1 MVDPG
6 FESEGGSWTSGMCRG
21 KYKLVAWKKKS
32 YELKNKG
39 IFLSAGTIN
48 KSCFV

>member
-1 MVDPG
+1 MVDAG

-21 KYKLVAWKKKS
+21 KKIGGMEKKG
-32 YELKNKG
+32 YELKNKS